1 MLQVTEAGWHGRMV
15 FVAIAIVTWEVGFRV
30 ALCLVYVGVHIGVYS
45 GLTGCSVLYFG
56 FQLLGFAFASCSC
69 VLKKASFGFT
79 GLGLCVFSIFRVF
92 CCLNAFFRPP

>member
-1 MLQVTEAGWHGRMV
+1 M
-15 FVAIAIVTWEVGFRV
+15 
-30 ALCLVYVGVHIGVYS
+30 
-45 GLTGCSVLYFG
+45 LYFG

-79 GLGLCVFSIFRVF
+79 GLGLFVFSIFRVF